1 MLFGLFIFA
10 KTVFDNNYPSDL
22 VLLYNKEGS
31 IGEMSVI
38 RSIFVYSLKKLK
50 NGKTET
56 KMFCGEIGN
65 NVSHF

>member
-1 MLFGLFIFA
+1 
-10 KTVFDNNYPSDL
+10 
-22 VLLYNKEGS
+22 
-31 IGEMSVI
+31 MSVI